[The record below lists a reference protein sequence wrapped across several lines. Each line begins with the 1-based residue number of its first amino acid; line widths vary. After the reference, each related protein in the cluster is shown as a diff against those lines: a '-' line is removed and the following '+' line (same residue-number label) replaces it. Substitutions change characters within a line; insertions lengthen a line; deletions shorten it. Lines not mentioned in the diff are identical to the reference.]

1 MQNYPQIQK
10 RLLVKVIELNPTDA
24 LAYNNLGAQLSRKE
38 KILVWRNGESKW
50 ARNRDLYKE
59 AIELDNGCVPA
70 YRNLALT
77 LPNNHLEI
85 ELQLKEGATHF
96 RKSDLLLKAIK
107 LDSACASAYRNLGL
121 TLPNNRSKIQV
132 QLNGKTGET
141 IDFTKR
147 DLFLEAIRLDNGH
160 ALTYLYLGLAL
171 PNERSRI
178 WVDLKERPR
187 YFTQRDLFK
196 EAIRLDNDCASAY
209 RSLGLSLP
217 TDDSE
222 ILVQQGDSDRW
233 YTKRELL
240 LPPVQPRTHWRDPS
254 KAGRRKL
261 ELSGDSSV
269 DNRCIGSLAIG
280 WDYSAKASTTEMLCW
295 TAWLRGWSWS
305 LRSQEIAHMLQKAAW
320 DSQSCRVLL
329 PNNWPTTCL
338 CCVFLA
344 RFSDRRRQF
353 WMVLDDQRKFRG
365 RNFRV
370 TDF

>member
-1 MQNYPQIQK
+1 MKYGMQKYPQIQK

-38 KILVWRNGESKW
+38 KILVRLNGESKW
-50 ARNRDLYKE
+50 ARNRDLYKQ

-107 LDSACASAYRNLGL
+107 LDSTCASAYRNLGL
-121 TLPNNRSKIQV
+121 ILPNNRSKIQV
-132 QLNGKTGET
+132 QLNGETNET

-178 WVDLKERPR
+178 WVDLEERPR

-217 TDDSE
+217 HSE
-222 ILVQQGDSDRW
+222 ILQGDSDRC
-233 YTKRELL
+233 YTKKELL
-240 LPPVQPRTHWRDPS
+240 LPPVQPGRTHGEIHRGSP
-254 KAGRRKL
+254 KGRA
-261 ELSGDSSV
+261 GDSSV
-269 DNRCIGSLAIG
+269 NA
-280 WDYSAKASTTEMLCW
+280 TEVYRRLGH
-295 TAWLRGWSWS
+295 RI
-305 LRSQEIAHMLQKAAW
+305 R
-320 DSQSCRVLL
+320 LL
-329 PNNWPTTCL
+329 
-338 CCVFLA
+338 
-344 RFSDRRRQF
+344 SES
-353 WMVLDDQRKFRG
+353 FRY
-365 RNFRV
+365 
-370 TDF
+370 

>member
-1 MQNYPQIQK
+1 MRSDQDVEDYVKYGMQNYPQMQK

-280 WDYSAKASTTEMLCW
+280 
-295 TAWLRGWSWS
+295 
-305 LRSQEIAHMLQKAAW
+305 
-320 DSQSCRVLL
+320 
-329 PNNWPTTCL
+329 
-338 CCVFLA
+338 
-344 RFSDRRRQF
+344 
-353 WMVLDDQRKFRG
+353 
-365 RNFRV
+365 
-370 TDF
+370 